1 MDNSNSLSGSIL
13 QSSDVSMPSSLSGDD
28 SGFFESLKN
37 INMTTWLL
45 IILILAFLGFN
56 IFVYLAKGTQ
66 GIADFLAP
74 ITQKL
79 FGAGVAV
86 TGQTVDV
93 AAEGAKAVVSGTATT
108 VNTGLSAVQ
117 AKLPSGQA
125 KLPSGQAKLPSGQA
139 KLPSGQAK
147 LPSGQDITPNTAKSS
162 IKSQPVQTQQT
173 TRPSD
178 IGLNKALN
186 NSQEQDI
193 DYQALEASSSV
204 HSAGKSG
211 WCFVGEDRGFRSCA
225 LVNEGDKCMS
235 GDIFPSQEL
244 CINPNLRA

>member
-1 MDNSNSLSGSIL
+1 MDNSNNLSSSIL
-13 QSSDVSMPSSLSGDD
+13 QSSEPVFPSSSVASTSLSGDD
-28 SGFFESLKN
+28 SGFFESLKS

-66 GIADFLAP
+66 DIANFFAP
-74 ITQKL
+74 LTEKL
-79 FGAGVAV
+79 FGATVSA

-117 AKLPSGQA
+117 NV
-125 KLPSGQAKLPSGQA
+125 
-139 KLPSGQAK
+139 
-147 LPSGQDITPNTAKSS
+147 TPNSAGSS
-162 IKSQPVQTQQT
+162 IQSQPVQGQSTS
-173 TRPSD
+173 RPSD
-178 IGLNKALN
+178 TGLNKALN
-186 NSQEQDI
+186 NSQEQNQ
-193 DYQALEASSSV
+193 DYQAHEASSSV
-204 HSAGKSG
+204 HSGGGQSG

-225 LVNEGDKCMS
+225 LVNEDDKCMS

>member
-1 MDNSNSLSGSIL
+1 MDNSNNLSSSIL
-13 QSSDVSMPSSLSGDD
+13 QSSEISLPSSTVASTSLSGDD
-28 SGFFESLKN
+28 SGFFDSLKN
-37 INMTTWLL
+37 INMTTWLI

-66 GIADFLAP
+66 DIASFFGPL
-74 ITQKL
+74 TQKL
-79 FGAGVAV
+79 FGTTASIA
-86 TGQTVDV
+86 GQTVDV
-93 AAEGAKAVVSGTATT
+93 AAEGAKAVVGGTAGA

-117 AKLPSGQA
+117 
-125 KLPSGQAKLPSGQA
+125 
-139 KLPSGQAK
+139 
-147 LPSGQDITPNTAKSS
+147 DITPNNATSS
-162 IKSQPVQTQQT
+162 IKSQPVQGQPTSK
-173 TRPSD
+173 PSD
-178 IGLNKALN
+178 SGLNKALN
-186 NSQEQDI
+186 SSQEQNM

-225 LVNEGDKCMS
+225 LVNEDDKCMS

>member
-13 QSSDVSMPSSLSGDD
+13 QSSDVSIPSSSSSLSGDD

-37 INMTTWLL
+37 INTTTWIL

-66 GIADFLAP
+66 DITNFLAP
-74 ITQKL
+74 IAQKL
-79 FGAGVAV
+79 FGVTLSV
-86 TGQTVDV
+86 TGQAVDV

-108 VNTGLSAVQ
+108 LNTGLSTV
-117 AKLPSGQA
+117 
-125 KLPSGQAKLPSGQA
+125 
-139 KLPSGQAK
+139 
-147 LPSGQDITPNTAKSS
+147 QDITPNNATSS

-173 TRPSD
+173 TKPSD
-178 IGLNKALN
+178 NGLNKALN
-186 NSQEQDI
+186 SSQEQNM
-193 DYQALEASSSV
+193 DYQAQEAQSSV

-225 LVNEGDKCMS
+225 LVNEDDKCMS
-235 GDIFPSQEL
+235 GDIFPSQDL